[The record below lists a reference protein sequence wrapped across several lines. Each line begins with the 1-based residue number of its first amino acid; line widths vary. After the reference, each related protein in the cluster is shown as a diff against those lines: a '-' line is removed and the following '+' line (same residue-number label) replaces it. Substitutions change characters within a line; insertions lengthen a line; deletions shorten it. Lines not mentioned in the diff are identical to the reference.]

1 MTNEELL
8 KVIEEV
14 KASKATALDLS
25 LNKLT
30 ALPPE
35 LFQLR
40 YLTWLN
46 LSGNQLNSLPSAIS
60 KLTNLTWLNLSG
72 NQLNSLPS
80 AISKL
85 TNLTWLDLS
94 GNQLNS
100 LPLEICKLP
109 ELETLRLGDNPL
121 VSPPLEIATQGIE
134 AMRQYFAE
142 LNSGTQFLNEVK
154 ILVVGDGEAGK
165 TSLVKRL
172 FNEIFDQAENPTHG
186 INIRGWDVEVG
197 GRKLK
202 ANIWDFGG
210 QVMQH
215 ATHQFFFSKRCLYIL
230 VLDGRREEEPEYWL
244 HHIKAFGGDSPVLV
258 VTNKQDIS
266 PQYNLDHANLQ
277 QKYPNIRRFFRTSC
291 KNDTGIVQ
299 FKKALIDKLTKVEMT
314 AIRWPKNWLTVKQ
327 RMERMD
333 GHYIKAEEYE
343 TICQEACITE
353 KASRE
358 TLLDFLHDLGV
369 AVHFKEF
376 ILDSMHVLRPD
387 WVTKAVYRLVTAEET
402 IQKGGRLEVNS
413 MGEIL
418 HHKEGGRCCCP
429 KDTHPFILKLMRR
442 FELCYN
448 IDEETVL
455 IPQVLFA
462 EQPAFSFDYSDTLRF
477 VLRYDSFLP
486 PSVFPRFMVKVHK
499 DIKDNLCWRTGVLLE
514 DQRSGTQAVVK
525 SNRHTNRIE
534 IWVRGSRR
542 KEYLNFLWYSLL
554 EINGSFDILD
564 VNEGIPLPDTPSIIA
579 DYNTLVKYASRGIDV
594 YFAVGSGKEYSVSD
608 LLGLVQP
615 KDKDE
620 LLAFAEKMPLEPADK
635 ESLTDWL
642 INVVTF
648 EIPLGFATI
657 NLTEIFKKA
666 RAYDK
671 QRQKESGR

>member
-40 YLTWLN
+40 Y
-46 LSGNQLNSLPSAIS
+46 
-60 KLTNLTWLNLSG
+60 LTWLNLSG

-215 ATHQFFFSKRCLYIL
+215 ATHQFFFSKRC
-230 VLDGRREEEPEYWL
+230 
-244 HHIKAFGGDSPVLV
+244 S
-258 VTNKQDIS
+258 S
-266 PQYNLDHANLQ
+266 
-277 QKYPNIRRFFRTSC
+277 
-291 KNDTGIVQ
+291 
-299 FKKALIDKLTKVEMT
+299 
-314 AIRWPKNWLTVKQ
+314 RWPQ
-327 RMERMD
+327 RGRA
-333 GHYIKAEEYE
+333 GILAASH
-343 TICQEACITE
+343 QGFWRQLAC
-353 KASRE
+353 
-358 TLLDFLHDLGV
+358 
-369 AVHFKEF
+369 
-376 ILDSMHVLRPD
+376 PD
-387 WVTKAVYRLVTAEET
+387 
-402 IQKGGRLEVNS
+402 
-413 MGEIL
+413 
-418 HHKEGGRCCCP
+418 
-429 KDTHPFILKLMRR
+429 
-442 FELCYN
+442 
-448 IDEETVL
+448 
-455 IPQVLFA
+455 
-462 EQPAFSFDYSDTLRF
+462 
-477 VLRYDSFLP
+477 RY
-486 PSVFPRFMVKVHK
+486 
-499 DIKDNLCWRTGVLLE
+499 
-514 DQRSGTQAVVK
+514 QQARYQ
-525 SNRHTNRIE
+525 SPI
-534 IWVRGSRR
+534 
-542 KEYLNFLWYSLL
+542 
-554 EINGSFDILD
+554 
-564 VNEGIPLPDTPSIIA
+564 
-579 DYNTLVKYASRGIDV
+579 
-594 YFAVGSGKEYSVSD
+594 
-608 LLGLVQP
+608 
-615 KDKDE
+615 
-620 LLAFAEKMPLEPADK
+620 
-635 ESLTDWL
+635 
-642 INVVTF
+642 
-648 EIPLGFATI
+648 
-657 NLTEIFKKA
+657 
-666 RAYDK
+666 
-671 QRQKESGR
+671 

>member
-1 MTNEELL
+1 MMNEELL

-25 LNKLT
+25 LNQLT

-40 YLTWLN
+40 Y
-46 LSGNQLNSLPSAIS
+46 
-60 KLTNLTWLNLSG
+60 LTWLNLSG

-109 ELETLRLGDNPL
+109 NLETLRLGDNPL
-121 VSPPLEIATQGIE
+121 CCPPLEICNKGIE

-142 LNSGTQFLNEVK
+142 LNSGTQLLNEVK
-154 ILVVGDGEAGK
+154 ILMVGDGEAGK

-172 FNEIFDQAENPTHG
+172 FNEVFDQAENPTHG

-230 VLDGRREEEPEYWL
+230 VLDGRREEEPDYWL
-244 HHIKAFGGDSPVLV
+244 HHIKSFGVDSPVLV

-299 FKKALIDKLTKVEMT
+299 FKKALIDKLAKVEMT

-327 RMERMD
+327 RMEQMNE
-333 GHYIKAEEYE
+333 HYIKAEDYE
-343 TICQEACITE
+343 AICQEADITE
-353 KASRE
+353 KESRE

-369 AVHFKEF
+369 AVHFKDF
-376 ILDSMHVLRPD
+376 ILDAMHVLRPD

-429 KDTHPFILKLMRR
+429 KDTHHFILKLMRR
-442 FELCYN
+442 FELCYD
-448 IDEETVL
+448 IDETTVL
-455 IPQVLFA
+455 IPQVLPA
-462 EQPAFSFDYSDTLRF
+462 EQPDFSFDYSDTLRF

-514 DQRSGTQAVVK
+514 DQRSGTQAVVT
-525 SNRHTNRIE
+525 SNQHTNRIE
-534 IWVRGSRR
+534 IWVRGPRR
-542 KEYLNFLWYSLL
+542 REYLNFLWYSLL
-554 EINGSFDILD
+554 EINGSFDNPD
-564 VNEGIPLPDTPSIIA
+564 VKEGIPLSDKPFIVA
-579 DYNTLVKYASRGIDV
+579 DYNTLVKYASRGIDS
-594 YFAVGSGKEYSVSD
+594 YYPEGSDKEYSVRE

-620 LLAFAEKMPLEPADK
+620 LLLLAEKMEMGPAEK
-635 ESLTDWL
+635 KSFTDWL
-642 INVVTF
+642 ISIV
-648 EIPLGFATI
+648 EIKIPLVPATI
-657 NLTEIFKKA
+657 NLTELFKLM
-666 RAYDK
+666 RGYDK
-671 QRQKESGR
+671 QRPRESGR